1 MRLYPD
7 SPPLLACRYGFIVA
21 VTKVIEIGR
30 GKLSDSGDGLANFPI
45 RYSAVIFKPFR
56 GEVMDCVVTQ
66 VGEARKEEERR
77 AIDRSISGPMDRL

>member
-1 MRLYPD
+1 MDLDLGLNLIRPRSAAL
-7 SPPLLACRYGFIVA
+7 LLACRYGFIVA

-30 GKLSDSGDGLANFPI
+30 GKLSDAGDGLANFPI

-66 VGEARKEEERR
+66 VG
-77 AIDRSISGPMDRL
+77 ID